1 MTSPVAIMLNS
12 SSPTFGQAGVSP
24 EEVHREVERICAHPL
39 FSNAPMLR
47 RFLRFTIEKTL
58 AGQLDAVKE
67 YTIGSEGLGR
77 GTSFDP
83 ARSSIVRTQAFNLR
97 QRLNA
102 LYEEQGTPNSFRI
115 VFEPGSYV
123 PAVERAQP

>member
-1 MTSPVAIMLNS
+1 MSAIMTEPIHPVIDRLGI
-12 SSPTFGQAGVSP
+12 SPQ
-24 EEVHREVERICAHPL
+24 EIQLEVDRICAHPL
-39 FSNAPMLR
+39 FANAPMLR
-47 RFLRFTIEKTL
+47 RFLRFTVDKTL

-115 VFEPGSYV
+115 VFEPGRYV
-123 PAVERAQP
+123 PAFERIRS